1 MKKGEIPVTPL
12 HAAPAEV
19 SLSLC
24 THVRGSD
31 TACAGTRH
39 QRSDSEAPE
48 QKRTWQSTRDSNSA
62 GSTRDRYLHGATLIR
77 VGKKKITAQIRPG
90 PKSRRRH
97 FPIWARRLAAPPPP
111 HPPPQPRSGRRRGT
125 ERPPPAGTRGS
136 QPHAAERPH
145 PARLR
150 CGHARRRERPLAER
164 PPAAAARGSAP

>member
-77 VGKKKITAQIRPG
+77 VGKKKNHGADKAGAKVP
-90 PKSRRRH
+90 
-97 FPIWARRLAAPPPP
+97 AAALPDLGTP
-111 HPPPQPRSGRRRGT
+111 PRSPT
-125 ERPPPAGTRGS
+125 PA
-136 QPHAAERPH
+136 
-145 PARLR
+145 
-150 CGHARRRERPLAER
+150 
-164 PPAAAARGSAP
+164 PPAAAAPLREAPGDGAAAARRYPRLAAPRRGTAAPRAAPLRARPAP